1 MNIARAS
8 PFDYQNGR
16 IRSSRRQLCWLYCD
30 SMQIPPTA
38 ILQPIARTISS
49 MVFPASTDRATNR
62 KKRSIYRVLWGRED
76 VETSFHC
83 IVFHNST
90 LFIAFVISV
99 NVNCCESLCHS
110 HIRHR
115 DTVRKSRNW
124 NHGFRFDLDISTR
137 CKRYNVGT
145 NGSSGLYFFLEIRTI
160 SKNCPQFGLG
170 QSQFF
175 TANTN
180 AGDGDIKRLKN
191 YTTIS
196 RQDTETR
203 IEINR
208 NAL

>member
-90 LFIAFVISV
+90 LFIVFVISV
-99 NVNCCESLCHS
+99 NVNCLRVFMPPTHTSSRHS
-110 HIRHR
+110 QKI
-115 DTVRKSRNW
+115 TQLKSR
-124 NHGFRFDLDISTR
+124 FLIRSRYLDSLQKIQRRNEWIQWFIFFPRNPYYFQELSTIWVR
-137 CKRYNVGT
+137 SVAVFYCEYKRRGWRY
-145 NGSSGLYFFLEIRTI
+145 
-160 SKNCPQFGLG
+160 
-170 QSQFF
+170 
-175 TANTN
+175 
-180 AGDGDIKRLKN
+180 
-191 YTTIS
+191 
-196 RQDTETR
+196 
-203 IEINR
+203 
-208 NAL
+208 